1 MIPGQGKEFET
12 MTYNMIG
19 EALEDGSPAQ
29 VAMTV
34 RMLDAE
40 EDPRLSAEAMLALVA
55 GEAIRHPCADG
66 MSDEAAAACVR
77 DRVLDI
83 CMDLAMEY
91 DDWMNGIGGDVPDR
105 VPRMFTR
112 VGWTDICGD
121 AGYACRRVTDLARA
135 ASAVLSFSDGDPLE
149 DAITVLALTYMRRI
163 YYGHAVQIGML
174 CDRVYDAVMTVAD
187 LRDLP

>member
-1 MIPGQGKEFET
+1 

-19 EALEDGSPAQ
+19 EALEEGSPAQ

-55 GEAIRHPCADG
+55 GEAIRHPCAER
-66 MSDEAAAACVR
+66 MSDEVAAACVR

-91 DDWMNGIGGDVPDR
+91 DDWMNDIGGDVPDR

-121 AGYACRRVTDLARA
+121 CGYACGRITDLAEA

-149 DAITVLALTYMRRI
+149 DAMTVLALTYMRRI
-163 YYGHAVQIGML
+163 YRGHAVQIDML